1 MATIE
6 VYPGSAGMEKGLKDI
21 GRRIEEANALSRTRR
36 PPTNATEMA
45 EAERAHIEES
55 RHIADLLIAEDIV
68 SAHLDAQ
75 LRSEACRE
83 ARERMGAAGIRSVKD
98 EGWQPVRVRLPG
110 GMDLRIHTRYLR
122 PSLEGQPGRRRGSG
136 KRGVDGVG
144 CYPVLER
151 LGIRDGVTPV
161 TRSEIARMVVLCSS
175 FEEAKEQLGRGGL
188 VLHISTLVRVAV
200 GTGQGAL
207 ELRDQAVEAARK
219 APLPEVSAV
228 AGKRLRISVDGG
240 RARTRHTHRGRGIR
254 PGKNGRRPFTLA
266 WREPRVITIDVL
278 DQDGG
283 TDRSWQPIYEV
294 TLGDADQTFALLVGL
309 LRLIGAHLAAQVVFV
324 SDGAEWI
331 WRRVAQ
337 ALADAE
343 VPTERVWLVLDYYHA
358 TEHISEA
365 LDRCKGL
372 SANVRQATF
381 HELCGL
387 LLKPGGPAQVVA
399 RLRALARGRRGRT
412 VNKEAEYLDQHIV
425 HMRYFELRTAALPIG
440 SGIVESAVRRLIN
453 MRFKSASMCWR
464 TDHLLPLLYL
474 RAILKAGR
482 WDAFIVA
489 RLDGRHWLEPGV
501 PAQANHGEA
510 ARKAA

>member
-6 VYPGSAGMEKGLKDI
+6 VYPGSAGMERGLKDI
-21 GRRIEEANALSRTRR
+21 DRRIQEANALSRSRR
-36 PPTNATEMA
+36 SPTSATEMA
-45 EAERAHIEES
+45 EAERAHLEES
-55 RHIADLLIAEDIV
+55 RRIADLLIAEDIV
-68 SAHLDAQ
+68 SAHLDDQ
-75 LRSEACRE
+75 LPSDACRG
-83 ARERMGAAGIRSVKD
+83 ARERMWATGVRAVKD
-98 EGWQPVRVRLPG
+98 EGWQPVHVLLPG
-110 GMDLRIHTRYLR
+110 GTDLRLHTRYLR
-122 PSLEGQPGRRRGSG
+122 PSLRGQPGRRRGSG
-136 KRGVDGVG
+136 KRGPDGVG

-151 LGIRDGVTPV
+151 LGIRDGVSPV

-175 FEEAKEQLGRGGL
+175 LAEAKEQLGRSGL
-188 VLHISTLVRVAV
+188 DLHTTTLVRVAV
-200 GTGQGAL
+200 GIGQNAV
-207 ELRDQAVEAARK
+207 ELRDHAIEAART

-240 RARTRHTHRGRGIR
+240 RARTRQTRRGRGIR
-254 PGKNGRRPFTLA
+254 PGKNGRRQFTLQ

-278 DQDGG
+278 DQDGS

-309 LRLIGAHLAAQVVFV
+309 LRLIGAHLAEQVEFV

-331 WRRVAQ
+331 WGRVTQ
-337 ALADAE
+337 ALADAG
-343 VPTERVWLVLDYYHA
+343 VPAERIWLVLDYYHA

-372 SANVRQATF
+372 PANVRQTTF
-381 HELCGL
+381 HELRGL

-399 RLRALARGRRGRT
+399 RLRALARGRRGRA
-412 VNKEAEYLDQHIV
+412 VNKEAEYLEQHID
-425 HMRYFELRTAALPIG
+425 HMRYHELRTAGLLIG
-440 SGIVESAVRRLIN
+440 SGIVESAVRRIIN

-482 WDAFIVA
+482 WDTFMVA
-489 RLDGRHWLEPGV
+489 WLNGRHWLEPGV
-501 PAQANHGEA
+501 PAQANRKKS